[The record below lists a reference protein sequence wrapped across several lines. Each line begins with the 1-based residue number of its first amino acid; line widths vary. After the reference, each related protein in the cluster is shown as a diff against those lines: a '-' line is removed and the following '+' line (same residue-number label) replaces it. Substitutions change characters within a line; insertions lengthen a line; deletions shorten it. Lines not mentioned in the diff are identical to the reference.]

1 MRWHGGS
8 EVDNMSDSKTTPS
21 HLLVVGAGLAG
32 LTAANR
38 ALELGQRVTLLERS
52 TEPRHVCAS
61 RTNGGVFHV
70 GFRSITAGADE
81 LFGVIRAAND
91 NFGREDVARALSG
104 NAQRAIDWLRAQGT
118 VFTAMQPDHGW
129 KDVVLAPL
137 GFHDKTEMAW
147 QDLGADR
154 LVTALEQRML
164 SLGGQVLRGARAQE
178 LVVEGGVV
186 RGVRADTAEGT
197 RTLPADAVLLA
208 DGGFEG
214 NPDMMRRYITPHP
227 EHLLLR
233 GCESGL
239 GDGIRMAEALGARL
253 LGMESFYGHVLSADS
268 LHREGLSPF
277 PFLEFLACAGMIVDG
292 EGRRFMDETL
302 GGHYMSNALTRH
314 GNGLGWVVF
323 DHAMWE
329 GIGKHFFCPP
339 NPNLVNAGGTL
350 HSAGTIAE
358 LARLM
363 NLPGERLQAGIDSVH
378 AEIDARAVQ
387 AAASRDGMTV
397 YSRGR
402 YQHERFAQAPF
413 YAAPACAALT
423 STFGGVEIDAR
434 SRVLHVSGEPIPGLY
449 AAGNSTGGVEGGP
462 AVGYI
467 GGLIKAL
474 AFGLLCAED
483 VARAP
488 VAPTASVSREAA

>member
-1 MRWHGGS
+1 MN
-8 EVDNMSDSKTTPS
+8 DNTAPPAHMV
-21 HLLVVGAGLAG
+21 VVGAGLAG
-32 LTAANR
+32 LSAANR
-38 ALELGQRVTLLERS
+38 ALELGLRVTLLERS
-52 TEPRHVCAS
+52 SDAHHVCAS

-70 GFRSITAGADE
+70 GFRSIATDPEE
-81 LFGVIRAAND
+81 LFQVIRAAND
-91 NFGREDVARALSG
+91 GFGRPDVARALAG
-104 NAQRAIDWLRAQGT
+104 HAARAIGWLREQGT
-118 VFTAMQPDHGW
+118 VFTGMEPDHGW

-154 LVTALEQRML
+154 LVTRLEQRML
-164 SLGGQVLRGARAQE
+164 SMGGRVLRGARARE
-178 LVVEGGVV
+178 LVVEQGRV
-186 RGVRADTAEGT
+186 RGVRAATPSGT
-197 RTLPADAVLLA
+197 TEVRGDAVLLA

-214 NPDMMRRYITPHP
+214 DPELVRRYITSHP

-239 GDGIRMAEALGARL
+239 GDGIRMAEAIGARL
-253 LGMESFYGHVLSADS
+253 IGMEAFYGHVLSADS
-268 LHREGLSPF
+268 LQRDGLSPF
-277 PFLEFLACAGMIVDG
+277 PFLEFLATAGMILDG
-292 EGRRFMDETL
+292 GGRRFMDETL
-302 GGHYMSNALTRH
+302 GGHYMSNALARH
-314 GNGLGWVVF
+314 GDGLGWVVF

-329 GIGKHFFCPP
+329 GIGRHFFCPP

-350 HSAGTIAE
+350 HRAQTVEG
-358 LARLM
+358 LASLM
-363 NLPGERLQAGIDSVH
+363 QIDPQRLQAGIDSVN
-378 AEIDARAVQ
+378 AEVDARA
-387 AAASRDGMTV
+387 ARPPEPASGSMTV

-402 YQHERFAQAPF
+402 YQHERFAHAPY

-423 STFGGVEIDAR
+423 STFGGVEIDAH
-434 SRVLHVSGEPIPGLY
+434 SRVLHQSGDPIAGLY

-483 VARAP
+483 LAD
-488 VAPTASVSREAA
+488 SRVEAGMH